1 MKNEEIMIKKI
12 VLIVVLGLLIAVT
25 SCKNTDQKS
34 GDGKMYVVATTTM
47 VHDLVKNIGGDRIKS
62 DGLMGPGVDPHLY
75 RASESDVSKLSNAD
89 VIFYNGLHLEG
100 KLVDVFEKMN
110 RLGKDIYPVADT
122 IKEGN
127 LIPSADY
134 ASSYDP
140 HIWFDINL
148 WKKAAHFIAD
158 KLTKHDPKNREYYQ
172 SNLKN
177 YISEMDS
184 VQKEI
189 NSLIDQVPK
198 DKRILI
204 TAHDAF
210 NYFGKAFGFEVV
222 GLQGISTASEAGV
235 RDVQKLADMIVKNKI
250 GAIFIESSVPRRNIE
265 ALQEAVKSRGFEVEI
280 GGELY
285 SDALG
290 TRGTEEGTYTGMF
303 MHNVKTIVEALK

>member
-1 MKNEEIMIKKI
+1 
-12 VLIVVLGLLIAVT
+12 
-25 SCKNTDQKS
+25 
-34 GDGKMYVVATTTM
+34 
-47 VHDLVKNIGGDRIKS
+47 
-62 DGLMGPGVDPHLY
+62 MGPGVDPHLY

-290 TRGTEEGTYTGMF
+290 TTDTEEGTYTGMF

>member
-1 MKNEEIMIKKI
+1 MMKRIA
-12 VLIVVLGLLIAVT
+12 LLATLGFILAFT
-25 SCKNTDQKS
+25 ACKNTGQKS
-34 GDGKMYVVATTTM
+34 DDAKMHVVATTTM

-75 RASESDVSKLSNAD
+75 RASESDVGKLSNSD

-100 KLVDVFEKMN
+100 KLVDVFDKMN
-110 RLGKDIYPVADT
+110 RLGKNIYPVADT
-122 IKEGN
+122 INENN
-127 LIPSADY
+127 LVPSADY

-158 KLTKHDPKNREYYQ
+158 KLSRHDPENQVYYQ
-172 SNLKN
+172 SNLKK
-177 YISEMDS
+177 YTSEMDS

-210 NYFGKAFGFEVV
+210 NYFGQAFGFEVV

-235 RDVQKLADMIVKNKI
+235 KDVQNLADMIVKNEI

-265 ALQEAVKSRGFEVEI
+265 ALQEAVKSRGFEVKI

-290 TRGTEEGTYTGMF
+290 TPGTEEGKYTGMF
-303 MHNVKTIVEALK
+303 FHNVKTIVKALK

>member
-1 MKNEEIMIKKI
+1 LDKN
-12 VLIVVLGLLIAVT
+12 
-25 SCKNTDQKS
+25 
-34 GDGKMYVVATTTM
+34 
-47 VHDLVKNIGGDRIKS
+47 
-62 DGLMGPGVDPHLY
+62 
-75 RASESDVSKLSNAD
+75 
-89 VIFYNGLHLEG
+89 
-100 KLVDVFEKMN
+100 
-110 RLGKDIYPVADT
+110 IYPVADT
-122 IKEGN
+122 VKEDK

-140 HIWFDINL
+140 HIWFNINL
-148 WKKAAHFIAD
+148 WKKAAHYIAG
-158 KLTKHDPKNREYYQ
+158 KLAKHDPENREHYQ

-184 VQKEI
+184 VHKEI
-189 NSLIDQVPK
+189 KSLIDRVPE

-210 NYFGKAFGFEVV
+210 NYFGQAFGFEVI

-235 RDVQKLADMIVKNKI
+235 KDVQNLADLIVKNKI

-265 ALQEAVKSRGFEVEI
+265 ALQEAVKSRGFEVKI

-290 TRGTEEGTYTGMF
+290 TPGTEEGTYTGMF

>member
-1 MKNEEIMIKKI
+1 MIKKLAI
-12 VLIVVLGLLIAVT
+12 LATLGFILAFT
-25 SCKNTDQKS
+25 ACKNTGQKS
-34 GDGKMYVVATTTM
+34 DDGKMYVVATTTM

-75 RASESDVSKLSNAD
+75 RASESDVSKLSNAEI
-89 VIFYNGLHLEG
+89 IFYNGLHLEG
-100 KLVDVFEKMN
+100 KLVDVFDKMN
-110 RLGKDIYPVADT
+110 RLGKNIYPVADT
-122 IKEGN
+122 VKEDH

-158 KLTKHDPKNREYYQ
+158 KLSKHDPENREYYQ

-184 VQKEI
+184 VQKQI

-210 NYFGKAFGFEVV
+210 NYFGQAFGFEVV

-235 RDVQKLADMIVKNKI
+235 KDVQNLADMIVKNKI

-265 ALQEAVKSRGFEVEI
+265 ALQEAVKSRGFDVKI

-290 TRGTEEGTYTGMF
+290 TPGTEEGTYTGMF
-303 MHNVKTIVEALK
+303 LHNVKTIVKALK

>member
-1 MKNEEIMIKKI
+1 MMKRIA
-12 VLIVVLGLLIAVT
+12 LLATLVFILAFT
-25 SCKNTDQKS
+25 ACKNSGQKS
-34 GDGKMYVVATTTM
+34 DDGKMYVVATTTM

-75 RASESDVSKLSNAD
+75 RASESDVSKLSNAEI
-89 VIFYNGLHLEG
+89 IFYNGLHLEG
-100 KLVDVFEKMN
+100 KLVDVFDKMK
-110 RLGKDIYPVADT
+110 RLGKNIYPVADT
-122 IKEGN
+122 INEN
-127 LIPSADY
+127 NQIPSADY

-158 KLTKHDPKNREYYQ
+158 KLSKHDPENREYYQ

-210 NYFGKAFGFEVV
+210 NYFGQAFGFEVV

-235 RDVQKLADMIVKNKI
+235 KDVQNLADMIVENEI

-265 ALQEAVKSRGFEVEI
+265 ALQEAVKSRGFEVKI

-290 TRGTEEGTYTGMF
+290 TPGTEEGTYTGMF
-303 MHNVKTIVEALK
+303 LHNVKTIVKALK